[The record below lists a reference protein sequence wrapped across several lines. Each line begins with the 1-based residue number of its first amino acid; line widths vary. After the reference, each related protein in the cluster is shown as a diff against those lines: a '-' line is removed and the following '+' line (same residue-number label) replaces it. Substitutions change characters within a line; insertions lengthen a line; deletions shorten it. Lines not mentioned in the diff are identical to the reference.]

1 MMKITVDGK
10 ELKGI
15 IEKATAA
22 MLKKSSMAVLSRLLI
37 ETMEDG
43 KIRVIATDMNQY
55 IELYTDNVEV
65 LEDGKI
71 TLNKDDIKLIMKL
84 SDELTIT
91 DTQDGKISVNTDKK
105 ALSIPCFDTED
116 FPEVPQVEDKKEV
129 AIVSGKY
136 LRDALVNLNTF
147 TADNENNKI
156 MQCIN
161 FNLKDGRMEALDG
174 YRIGMKSLE
183 SQKVTNTTLTTFMLL
198 NKAVNVFKKVLDKY
212 SDAEVHVFDCKN
224 HIVFSGKD
232 FTYTQRKVEGEYFR
246 VNRMLTSD
254 YKHRFT
260 VDCKEMIQTSKE
272 SIDLIKEGCNDS
284 KTPMILYADDGKI
297 KAYTNAL
304 KYESMDEVKAENIS
318 VEDGFYIGFNPT
330 FWNDAMKV
338 IDTEKALVTLVNN
351 KAPAFI
357 YGDEYSFL
365 LLPMNTDVDSLHR
378 YLEAQKKVV

>member
-1 MMKITVDGK
+1 MLKIRINGK
-10 ELKGI
+10 ELKTI
-15 IEKATAA
+15 MENATAA

-43 KIRVIATDMNQY
+43 KIRVIATDMDQY

-136 LRDALVNLNTF
+136 LYDALVNLNTF

-161 FNLKDGRMEALDG
+161 FNLKDGHMEALDG

-212 SDAEVHVFDCKN
+212 SDADVHVFDCKN

-246 VNRMLTSD
+246 VKQMFTSD

-260 VDCKEMIQTSKE
+260 VDCKEMIQISKE
-272 SIDLIKEGCNDS
+272 SIDLIKAGCKDS

-330 FWNDAMKV
+330 FWNDVMKV

-365 LLPMNTDVDSLHR
+365 LLPVNTDANSLHR
-378 YLEAQKKVV
+378 YLEAQKKVA